1 VRSRAITS
9 DSGTVCRSLGECSIR
24 TTNMIGDRG
33 TVCIGVPGSLV
44 GVVLTVPGSE
54 YAQSVRSCGP
64 APVEVLLRG
73 RSLQFDRAAWPPV
86 LGTDL

>member
-44 GVVLTVPGSE
+44 GVVLTVAGSE
-54 YAQSVRSCGP
+54 YAQSVRSCGLYGTQQSRIQK
-64 APVEVLLRG
+64 ERG
-73 RSLQFDRAAWPPV
+73 HFDE
-86 LGTDL
+86 